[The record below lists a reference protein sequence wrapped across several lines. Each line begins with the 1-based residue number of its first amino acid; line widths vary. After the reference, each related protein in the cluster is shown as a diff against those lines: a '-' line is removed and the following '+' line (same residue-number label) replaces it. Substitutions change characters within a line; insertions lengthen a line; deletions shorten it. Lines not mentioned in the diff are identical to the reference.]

1 MINFEVIQS
10 ADPNVL
16 SAFKFFQNQIYL
28 GRTSGDL
35 WINDRDLLPIHLMLE
50 VHEKDLLLH
59 PQKGVEFYL
68 LNGKR
73 ATAIRKLK
81 LQDEVTIGKTKIK
94 ILSYEQTQ
102 QETKKQVLDRKL
114 NDLVE
119 ENSKRL
125 AVIENLSKLMK

>member
-1 MINFEVIQS
+1 MINFKITQS

-16 SAFKFFQNQIYL
+16 SPFKFFQNQIYL

-35 WINDRDLLPIHLMLE
+35 WINDLDLLPIHLMLE
-50 VHEKDLLLH
+50 IHEKDLLVH

-73 ATAIRKLK
+73 ATAIRKIK
-81 LQDEVTIGKTKIK
+81 VHDEVTFGKTKIK
-94 ILSYEQTQ
+94 ILGYEQTV
-102 QETKKQVLDRKL
+102 QETKKEVLDKKL
-114 NDLVE
+114 NQLLE

-125 AVIENLSKLMK
+125 TVIEHLSKLMK